1 MVARPTTTPTQQQ
14 PKAPSDAE
22 LVEMCQAELPYTLH
36 AYRELLVRY
45 ERIVYGTCMNML
57 GNPQDA
63 EEVCQDAFLQVF
75 HKIHQFE
82 GRSTF
87 KTWLYRIVFN
97 LCLNKRKSAA
107 TRREREIQAG
117 QQYAEELENAHKAYF
132 AATPDDRVRDTL
144 DRMREE
150 EREVILLRFSSDLSL
165 AEMSEVLNIKL
176 SATKMR
182 LYRAMEE
189 FKTIYTSLPSDKQ
202 TTK

>member
-1 MVARPTTTPTQQQ
+1 M
-14 PKAPSDAE
+14 K
-22 LVEMCQAELPYTLH
+22 LCQEELPYTLE

-45 ERIVYGTCMNML
+45 ERIVFGTCMKML
-57 GNPQDA
+57 GNSQDA

-87 KTWLYRIVFN
+87 KTWLYRIVLN
-97 LCLNKRKSAA
+97 LCLNRRKSSA
-107 TRREREIQAG
+107 TRRERELQAG
-117 QQYAEELENAHKAYF
+117 QQVAEEVANAHRAYF

-144 DRMREE
+144 ERMREE
-150 EREVILLRFSSDLSL
+150 EREVILLRFASDLSL
-165 AEMSEVLNIKL
+165 AEMSEVLSLGL

-189 FKTIYTSLPSDKQ
+189 FKRIYTSLPTEKRQPNQ
-202 TTK
+202 TKG